1 MFTLGTSVSS
11 PTTDHSTV
19 FNITNSNQASD
30 SYFILPKHR
39 KIAFLQSKEDA
50 GIQNLLQN
58 EPKSFGFES
67 MWAESSC
74 TEIQRAGGT
83 CADSPVLLTQ
93 PHSNTLETHR
103 LLQLAACN
111 KMPIYSSWQQ
121 TKQPHLLS
129 LSHMP
134 LKHVVLKTRLTA
146 KRPLKSPLPRW
157 APSTP
162 TSSSPSVSRKQ
173 TEPKASPHTPQ
184 LYQDTSPL
192 HSKPVH
198 PSSTPQPCPD
208 AAEKPSSTPQTV
220 PGFPIN
226 PPKPRTTHTHPSPA
240 C

>member
-1 MFTLGTSVSS
+1 MSRKQLHRDSEGWRNMCRQPY
-11 PTTDHSTV
+11 PTHT
-19 FNITNSNQASD
+19 ASQQY
-30 SYFILPKHR
+30 SGNTQIV
-39 KIAFLQSKEDA
+39 AAGSMQQDA
-50 GIQNLLQN
+50 NLLFLTANKTTTPAQVC
-58 EPKSFGFES
+58 
-67 MWAESSC
+67 SS
-74 TEIQRAGGT
+74 
-83 CADSPVLLTQ
+83 
-93 PHSNTLETHR
+93 
-103 LLQLAACN
+103 
-111 KMPIYSSWQQ
+111 
-121 TKQPHLLS
+121 
-129 LSHMP
+129 

-226 PPKPRTTHTHPSPA
+226 PPTPRTTHTHPSPA